1 MRDDVDIINRIA
13 NVLCTA
19 VLIFAVAYFGGHVIA
34 AWING
39 AFQSFQAVTR

>member
-1 MRDDVDIINRIA
+1 MRDDVDIINWIA
-13 NVLCTA
+13 NLLCTA
-19 VLIFAVAYFGGHVIA
+19 VLVAAAGYFGGHVIA